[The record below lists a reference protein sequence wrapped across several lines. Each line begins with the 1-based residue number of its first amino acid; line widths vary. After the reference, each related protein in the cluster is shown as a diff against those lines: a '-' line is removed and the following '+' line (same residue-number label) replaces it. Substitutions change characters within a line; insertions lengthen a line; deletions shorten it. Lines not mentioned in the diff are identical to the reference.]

1 MFIFQ
6 RFPFR
11 FPAANNSTGWRRNLR
26 PESLG
31 ETGFPFRIS
40 RALAMRQRLGVVHF
54 GGSVLMR
61 HKTPTKGE
69 TTTFQQLSIKSSH
82 SS

>member
-1 MFIFQ
+1 
-6 RFPFR
+6 
-11 FPAANNSTGWRRNLR
+11 LD
-26 PESLG
+26 